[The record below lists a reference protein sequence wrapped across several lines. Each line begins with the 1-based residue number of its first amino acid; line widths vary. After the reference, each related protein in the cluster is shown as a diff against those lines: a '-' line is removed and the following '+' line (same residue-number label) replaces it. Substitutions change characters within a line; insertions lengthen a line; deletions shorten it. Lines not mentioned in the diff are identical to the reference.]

1 MPDQGEIKKSKPN
14 INDASRRR
22 KFKKL
27 RHKALYLNME
37 YEEVLEVFEEA
48 RTLFIS
54 AMHEYCAKI
63 NKPAPFAPVEK
74 DPKHQKKSDHK
85 NKPEDVSTEEE
96 KSIYR
101 EIVLLTH
108 PDKTSGLS
116 KDESKEREDL
126 YREAVQGKESGDLGK
141 LLTIAFQLDIDIT
154 EISPQFL
161 KNIRKEIK
169 KTEEKIK
176 KMKSDIMYQW
186 FNTTQEHKDAIFR
199 QLMGE

>member
-1 MPDQGEIKKSKPN
+1 MPDKDEIKKSKIN
-14 INDASRRR
+14 INDGSRRR

-37 YEEVLEVFEEA
+37 YEEVFESFQEA
-48 RTLFIS
+48 KTSFIGS
-54 AMHEYCAKI
+54 MHEYCAEI
-63 NKPAPFAPVEK
+63 NKPPPFAPVKEESK
-74 DPKHQKKSDHK
+74 DKKNRGDK
-85 NKPEDVSTEEE
+85 DKPEDVSTEEE

-116 KDESKEREDL
+116 KEESKEREEL
-126 YREAVQGKESGDLGK
+126 YREAVEGKESGDLAK
-141 LLTIAFQLDIDIT
+141 LLSIAFELDIDIT

-186 FNTTQEHKDAIFR
+186 FHASQEHKDAIFR
-199 QLMGE
+199 QLVGE

>member
-1 MPDQGEIKKSKPN
+1 MLDKDEIKKSKIN

-37 YEEVLEVFEEA
+37 YEEVFESFQEA
-48 RTLFIS
+48 KTSFIGS
-54 AMHEYCAKI
+54 MHEYCAEI
-63 NKPAPFAPVEK
+63 NKPPPFAPVEK
-74 DPKHQKKSDHK
+74 ESKDKKNQGNKD
-85 NKPEDVSTEEE
+85 KPEDVSTEEE

-116 KDESKEREDL
+116 KEESDEREGL
-126 YREAVQGKESGDLGK
+126 YREAVEGKESGDLAK
-141 LLTIAFQLDIDIT
+141 LLSIAFELDIDIT

-161 KNIRKEIK
+161 KNIRKELK

-176 KMKSDIMYQW
+176 IIKSDIMYQW
-186 FNTTQEHKDAIFR
+186 FHTSQEHKDAIFR
-199 QLMGE
+199 QLVGE

>member
-1 MPDQGEIKKSKPN
+1 MTDKDEIKTSKSK

-27 RHKALYLNME
+27 RHKALYLNIE

-48 RTLFIS
+48 RTSFIG

-63 NKPAPFAPVEK
+63 KKPPPFAPVKEESK
-74 DPKHQKKSDHK
+74 DKKKLDHK
-85 NKPEDVSTEEE
+85 NKLKDVSTEEE

-116 KDESKEREDL
+116 KDESKERESL
-126 YREAVQGKESGDLGK
+126 YREAVKGKESGDLGK
-141 LLTIAFQLDIDIT
+141 LLSIAFELDIDIT
-154 EISPQFL
+154 EISPQFI

>member
-1 MPDQGEIKKSKPN
+1 MTDKDEIKKSKSK

-27 RHKALYLNME
+27 RHKALYLNIE
-37 YEEVLEVFEEA
+37 YEEVLEIFEEA
-48 RTLFIS
+48 RTSFIG

-63 NKPAPFAPVEK
+63 KKPPPFAPVQEEPK
-74 DPKHQKKSDHK
+74 DKKKSSDK

-116 KDESKEREDL
+116 KHESDEREEL

-141 LLTIAFQLDIDIT
+141 LLSIAFQLDIDIT
-154 EISPQFL
+154 EISPEFL

-169 KTEEKIK
+169 KTEQKIK

-186 FNTTQEHKDAIFR
+186 FNASQEHKDAIFR
-199 QLMGE
+199 QLVGE

>member
-1 MPDQGEIKKSKPN
+1 MKKS
-14 INDASRRR
+14 
-22 KFKKL
+22 
-27 RHKALYLNME
+27 
-37 YEEVLEVFEEA
+37 
-48 RTLFIS
+48 
-54 AMHEYCAKI
+54 
-63 NKPAPFAPVEK
+63 
-74 DPKHQKKSDHK
+74 SDK

-116 KDESKEREDL
+116 KHESDEREEL

-141 LLTIAFQLDIDIT
+141 LLSIAFQLDIDIT

-176 KMKSDIMYQW
+176 KMRSDIMYQW
-186 FNTTQEHKDAIFR
+186 FNASQEHKDAIFK
-199 QLMGE
+199 QLVGE